1 MLAAIFYSVQEG
13 VKVKEV
19 PEPKIAKSNDV
30 LLHIQRCGM
39 CGTDLATLEGR
50 NIATPPV
57 ILGHEIAAEVVDIGA
72 DVKNIKRGDRV
83 TIDPN
88 ISCGVCY
95 YCRSN
100 HPNLCPNIV
109 SIGENIDGGYAD
121 FLVAPES
128 AVFKFPDTTPWD
140 VISLAEPLSD
150 VVNGV
155 SKVQIKP
162 GETAV
167 VYGAGTMGLLWLSL
181 LKKSGA
187 GTLIS
192 VEPREKRGRAAL
204 EVGADYVID
213 PSKKDPV
220 QEVFRLTNGHGADVA
235 AELIGRP
242 ETVEKAIKSAAYG
255 GRVLIMGVCKPEAVA
270 SLNPFEIMRYE
281 RKIMG
286 SFIANGNVDLAIEE
300 LSKGFIKT
308 DVFITH
314 KIPITDIAQA
324 FELNRNGESVKT
336 LIVPKGATS
345 S

>member
-1 MLAAIFYSVQEG
+1 LLAAVFHNAQEG
-13 VKVKEV
+13 VEVKEV
-19 PEPKIAKSNDV
+19 PEPKIAKTNDV
-30 LLHIQRCGM
+30 LLRIQRCGM

-50 NIATPPV
+50 NIVTPPV
-57 ILGHEIAAEVVDIGA
+57 ILGHEIAAEVMGVGA
-72 DVKNIKRGDRV
+72 DVKNVKKGDRV

-109 SIGENIDGGYAD
+109 SIGENIDGGYTD

-128 AVFKFPDTTPWD
+128 AVFRFPDSTPWD
-140 VISLAEPLSD
+140 VIPLAEPLSD

-155 SKVQIKP
+155 SKVQIRP

-192 VEPREKRGRAAL
+192 VEPREKRAKAAL

-213 PSKKDPV
+213 PFKKDPV
-220 QEVFRLTNGHGADVA
+220 QEVFRLTNSRGADVA

-242 ETVEKAIKSAAYG
+242 ETVEQAIKSAAYG
-255 GRVLIMGVCKPEAVA
+255 GRVLIMGVCKPDAMG
-270 SLNPFEIMRYE
+270 SFSPFEIMRYE

-286 SFIANGNVDLAIEE
+286 SYIANGNVDLAIEE
-300 LSKGFIKT
+300 LAKGFIKT

-314 KIPITDIAQA
+314 KIPIADIAQA
-324 FELNRNGESVKT
+324 FELNRKGESVKT
-336 LIVPKGATS
+336 LIIPKGATAR
-345 S
+345 

>member
-1 MLAAIFYSVQEG
+1 M
-13 VKVKEV
+13 
-19 PEPKIAKSNDV
+19 PEPKLSKPTDV
-30 LLHIQRCGM
+30 LLRIQRCGM

-50 NIATPPV
+50 NLVNAPL
-57 ILGHEIAAEVVDIGA
+57 ILGHEIAAEVADVGA
-72 DVKNIKRGDRV
+72 DVKNARKGDRV

-88 ISCGVCY
+88 ISCGICY

-109 SIGENIDGGYAD
+109 SIGENINGGYAD
-121 FLVAPES
+121 YVIAPET
-128 AVFKFPDTTPWD
+128 AVFRFPDSTPWD
-140 VISLAEPLSD
+140 VIPLAEPLSD

-155 SKVQIKP
+155 SKAQIRP
-162 GETAV
+162 GESAV
-167 VYGAGTMGLLWLSL
+167 VYGAGTMGLLWLTL

-192 VEPREKRGRAAL
+192 VEPREKRAKAAL

-213 PSKKDPV
+213 PTKKDPI
-220 QEVFRLTNGHGADVA
+220 QEVFRLTNNRGADVA

-242 ETVEKAIKSAAYG
+242 DTVEQAIKSASYG
-255 GRVLIMGVCKPEAVA
+255 GRIVIMGVCRPDAVG
-270 SLNPFEIMRYE
+270 SFSPFEIMRYE

-308 DVFITH
+308 EVFITH
-314 KIPITDIAQA
+314 KIPLDEIARA
-324 FELNRNGESVKT
+324 FELNKKGESVKT
-336 LIVPKGATS
+336 LIVPKGAPTS
-345 S
+345 